1 MYKIILIVIALV
13 TLFTTAF
20 RYFNSR
26 KVEQEVKL
34 AENVMHIIENQ
45 NLKATNEFTEMLN
58 KKLKRIHNEEEEQ
71 EPTKSNQQNYQDV
84 RNWIVNH
91 DKWMLQQ

>member
-1 MYKIILIVIALV
+1 MYKIILIAIALV

-20 RYFNSR
+20 RYFNSK

-45 NLKATNEFTEMLN
+45 NLKATNEFAEMLN
-58 KKLKRIHNEEEEQ
+58 KKLKRIHNEEQ

-91 DKWMLQQ
+91 DKWLLQQ